1 MIDWTNVRAALFDLD
16 GVLTPTAKVHEAAW
30 AKMFNGFLAR
40 RDGPGYEP
48 FTENDYLT
56 YVDGKPRFEGVRS
69 FLESRGIDLPEGPRD
84 AEPGDDT
91 ISALGNAK
99 NDMFNAVLSSDG
111 VEPYADAVALL
122 DHLAT
127 TPVRLAVVS
136 SSANAVAVLTASGL
150 LQRFEF
156 VMDGVVARERAL
168 GGKPEP
174 DTFIAAAAELGTD
187 VTRAVVFE
195 DAVSGVQAG
204 RAGGFHTVVGVDRT
218 GSGPA
223 LAEAGA
229 DIVVSDLA
237 VLIA

>member
-1 MIDWTNVRAALFDLD
+1 MIDWTDIKAALFDLD

-30 AKMFNGFLAR
+30 ARMFNGFLER
-40 RDGPGYEP
+40 RDGGGYDP
-48 FTENDYLT
+48 FTEDDYLR

-69 FLESRGIDLPEGPRD
+69 FLESRGIVLPEGDRD
-84 AEPGDDT
+84 ADPGADS

-111 VEPYADAVALL
+111 VEPYEDAVALL
-122 DHLAT
+122 DHLAA

-150 LQRFEF
+150 LNRFEF

-168 GGKPEP
+168 AGKPEP
-174 DTFIAAAAELGTD
+174 DTFVAAAAELD
-187 VTRAVVFE
+187 SEVVEAVVFE

-204 RAGGFHTVVGVDRT
+204 RSGGFHTVVGVDRT

-223 LAEAGA
+223 LAAAGA

-237 VLIA
+237 ALIA